1 MKHTPEDL
9 VIKITGMLNLAQ
21 KVADWERDVPNAGEY
36 NGVRKNHLIEN
47 IQALAGDIYNDRGN

>member
-21 KVADWERDVPNAGEY
+21 KVVDWERDVPNAGEY
-36 NGVRKNHLIEN
+36 KGVRKNHLIEN
-47 IQALAGDIYNDRGN
+47 IQAMAGDIYNDRDH

>member
-47 IQALAGDIYNDRGN
+47 IQAMAGDIYNDRGN